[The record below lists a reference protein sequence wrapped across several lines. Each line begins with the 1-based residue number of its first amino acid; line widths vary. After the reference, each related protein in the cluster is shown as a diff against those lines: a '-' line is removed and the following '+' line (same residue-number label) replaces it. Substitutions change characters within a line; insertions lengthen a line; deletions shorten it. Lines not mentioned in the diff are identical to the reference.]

1 MRDRPGGWWPFG
13 DGHEGERLSAFL
25 DDELTE
31 TEALEVTRHVAS
43 CQSCLEELDAIR
55 QARGALRNL
64 PDVQPP
70 DDLYQEVLARP
81 SDDRSRRSVATRV
94 LAAAGASALLLG
106 LAAFAAGIDDAGTV
120 SPPVDVFVVD
130 HVARMEGG
138 PVLTPVDLG
147 R

>member
-1 MRDRPGGWWPFG
+1 MRDRPAGWWPFG
-13 DGHEGERLSAFL
+13 DDHEEERLSAFL
-25 DDELTE
+25 DDELSE
-31 TEALEVTRHVAS
+31 GESLEVTHHVAG
-43 CQSCLEELDAIR
+43 CPSCLEELEAIR
-55 QARGALRNL
+55 EARGALRNL

-70 DDLYQEVLARP
+70 EDLYRNVLAQPTSTGR
-81 SDDRSRRSVATRV
+81 RRSTVARV
-94 LAAAGASALLLG
+94 VAAAAASALLLG
-106 LAAFAAGIDDAGTV
+106 IAAFAAGTDDPGTV